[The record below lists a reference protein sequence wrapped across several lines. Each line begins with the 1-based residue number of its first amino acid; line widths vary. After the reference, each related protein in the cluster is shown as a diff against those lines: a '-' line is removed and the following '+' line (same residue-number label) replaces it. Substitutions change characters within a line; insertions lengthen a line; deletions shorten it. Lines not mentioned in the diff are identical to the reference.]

1 MRFMHTAYQI
11 YALDL
16 HLEDPHPVVMKLYFN
31 PMACSLASRIAVY
44 EAGLPVDLIEVDPA
58 TKRLPDGSDYRKI
71 HSPGLVP
78 ALALDDGVLLTEN
91 AAVLQYLGDRAPD
104 GKLAPSGF
112 ARSQLHQWLCF
123 VGTELHKGF
132 VPLLDKKAPA
142 EVKAYALGKL
152 LPKLAYVE
160 QYLTGRSTLLDQFSV
175 ADGYL
180 FTVLNWTVVTS
191 IKLADYPALAA
202 FHARML
208 ERPAVKRAFEEERQ
222 LFLAEVKR
230 AI

>member
-1 MRFMHTAYQI
+1 
-11 YALDL
+11 
-16 HLEDPHPVVMKLYFN
+16 MKLYFN
-31 PMACSLASRIAVY
+31 PLACSLASRIAAY
-44 EAGLPVDLIEVDPA
+44 EAGLAVELIEVDTI
-58 TKRLPDGSDYRKI
+58 TKFLPDGSNYRKL
-71 HSPGLVP
+71 HPLGLVP
-78 ALALDDGVLLTEN
+78 ALVLDDGALLTEN
-91 AAVLQYLGDRAPD
+91 AAILQYIGPAL
-104 GKLAPSGF
+104 SGF
-112 ARSQLHQWLCF
+112 ARSQLQQWLCF
-123 VGTELHKGF
+123 IGTELHKGF
-132 VPLLDKKAPA
+132 VPLLDKKAPP

-160 QYLTGRSTLLDQFSV
+160 QHLARRATLLDQFSV

-180 FTVLNWTVVTS
+180 FAVLNWTAVTS

-222 LFLAEVKR
+222 LYLAEVKR

>member
-1 MRFMHTAYQI
+1 
-11 YALDL
+11 
-16 HLEDPHPVVMKLYFN
+16 MKLYFN
-31 PMACSLASRIAVY
+31 PLACSLASRIAVY
-44 EAGLPVDLIEVDPA
+44 ESGLPVELIEVDTV
-58 TKRLPDGSDYRKI
+58 TKQLPDGSDYRKL
-71 HSPGLVP
+71 HALGLVP
-78 ALALDDGVLLTEN
+78 ALLLDDGVLLTEN
-91 AAVLQYLGDRAPD
+91 AAVLQYIADRVPD
-104 GKLAPSGF
+104 RRLAPNGF

-123 VGTELHKGF
+123 IGTELHKGF

-142 EVKAYALGKL
+142 EVKTYALGKL
-152 LPKLAYVE
+152 LPKLAYVD
-160 QYLTGRSTLLDQFSV
+160 QHLARRPTLLEEFSV

-180 FTVLNWTVVTS
+180 FAVLNWTIVTS

-222 LFLAEVKR
+222 LYLTELKR